1 MDELDQYIKGQKK
14 TAAPTQATTTMGTQ
28 LQTRPGGPIYN
39 PSTGDLPGV
48 RGNLGDLARGGL
60 KTFGVE
66 PGKPGES
73 QAHETVRSLT
83 TTGTGLA
90 KSAWQGVKNLGPLA
104 PIDMLASGIE
114 SGASNLENAYKNFDI
129 HDPLSRHSLTA
140 AGEGLGAG
148 GQLVAMHEV
157 PEAASEAKAAV
168 TPHPDSAVP
177 QAHQTILD
185 LAGKTPADLE
195 FGNTVKKALP
205 DIAHAARTG
214 GELQM
219 EGNARVGELHERL
232 QDRLSDIWHEE
243 HQPQVERHAQMPVNL
258 EDARNAAQ
266 AAITPELRA
275 NNPTAARAADR
286 WINSALSDEAAGTV
300 GQADKM
306 LRGIN
311 AEIPNLPEPFKAVG
325 KLARN
330 AAAKSLR
337 ETIDTNLQAAGE
349 EGVKGPNTRW
359 GALKEV
365 TDAIGDRLN
374 NAGNRPFSIYDAF
387 KGSHRLALT
396 GAGLG
401 AGLGEAVA
409 GPTGAG
415 IGSVVGGTAGAA
427 TSIMHDILNEPG
439 HKASNAVKIL
449 AKSSLQPDTVGIPDY
464 VGKKPIGLLNAAPS
478 NPLITPA
485 PRGLGLYANE
495 AGVRGVDARHV
506 EAYNPVGGPG
516 QRNLQRPEY
525 TGGKGRTDYP
535 IPRPGSLTKPLE
547 APGPAVLDNQAVQST
562 VARQAPEVPV
572 ERRATARVAT
582 AENSPP
588 VDNIRMAR
596 MDSLRKIVRDV
607 TTPARD
613 KAIAQSQLEDMEANP
628 EERNTLGDNPSQLK
642 KEKPLMSREEAEAAS
657 AKRTEGRTARFAERP
672 AESPGP
678 AELESK
684 TSKRTK
690 SKKGKK

>member
-1 MDELDQYIKGQKK
+1 
-14 TAAPTQATTTMGTQ
+14 
-28 LQTRPGGPIYN
+28 
-39 PSTGDLPGV
+39 
-48 RGNLGDLARGGL
+48 
-60 KTFGVE
+60 
-66 PGKPGES
+66 
-73 QAHETVRSLT
+73 
-83 TTGTGLA
+83 
-90 KSAWQGVKNLGPLA
+90 
-104 PIDMLASGIE
+104 
-114 SGASNLENAYKNFDI
+114 
-129 HDPLSRHSLTA
+129 
-140 AGEGLGAG
+140 
-148 GQLVAMHEV
+148 
-157 PEAASEAKAAV
+157 
-168 TPHPDSAVP
+168 
-177 QAHQTILD
+177 
-185 LAGKTPADLE
+185 
-195 FGNTVKKALP
+195 
-205 DIAHAARTG
+205 
-214 GELQM
+214 M

-243 HQPQVERHAQMPVNL
+243 HKPQVERHAQMPVNL

-449 AKSSLQPDTVGIPDY
+449 AKSSLQPDTVGTPDY